1 MLWVDEFVI
10 IWDAFAVLAPIGP
23 LRRISGKAHEYS
35 DQEAKSKHIQ
45 QRKALGH
52 KTSVRLGM
60 GDFIFYSLLVDKTSA
75 TRSMCVADSMAGW
88 LAYSPW
94 QYCLATMNPL
104 QHCLFR
110 SITIAVL
117 LHSGIYLFVEPFHNR
132 IVMSTKLFTSRQNRT
147 ISTI

>member
-60 GDFIFYSLLVDKTSA
+60 GDFIFYSLLVDKASA
-75 TRSMCVADSMAGW
+75 TRSTMCVADSMAGW
-88 LAYSPW
+88 LAGI
-94 QYCLATMNPL
+94 LTL
-104 QHCLFR
+104 
-110 SITIAVL
+110 AVL
-117 LHSGIYLFVEPFHNR
+117 SSYDEPTTALSVPIDYHRCTATFRHLSVR
-132 IVMSTKLFTSRQNRT
+132 RT
-147 ISTI
+147 IP